1 MKKEENKKQVSKPI
15 VLIIKETE
23 ASVIEILNNSG
34 LPNFILRPLLEKLY
48 NQSIHLENQEYESAK
63 SQYEK
68 DFEKKEE
75 K

>member
-23 ASVIEILNNSG
+23 ALVVEILNNSG
-34 LPNFILRPLLEKLY
+34 LPNFILRPLLEKIY